1 MRELHVDFIRTI
13 PPRAASHGTAFDL
26 RPCSF
31 PPNAVAVVTQMTC
44 PTSRFAEIDEP
55 GILLFMRAP
64 ARNVVMVQSARL
76 RLTRLGLN

>member
-13 PPRAASHGTAFDL
+13 PPRAASHGTAFDLRDL

-64 ARNVVMVQSARL
+64 ARNVVMVQSARP
-76 RLTRLGLN
+76 GLN